1 VCLPRLS
8 APKLRRVGGLLR
20 QQGAAADNAVE
31 LWLAGRLSV
40 LDSLTY
46 GSVSPFSCV
55 MRCLHPRT
63 CVARRG
69 QGGSWHG
76 QGRCLLTTMLW
87 LWQAQGARSPPCP
100 GSGQPAGQFRA
111 DWACVLCQAVSTGAA
126 GAPSSSDAGSKRGS
140 PRSPDA
146 SGGSP
151 GGAAGALRALFG
163 RRLSGERGSLKRSAS
178 NGQMQPVCPSLLHG
192 EAGLTEGE
200 HMGTVYCVAA
210 NADGATACACMS
222 TRLEEVW
229 SREAA
234 GSSS

>member
-1 VCLPRLS
+1 M
-8 APKLRRVGGLLR
+8 RR
-20 QQGAAADNAVE
+20 
-31 LWLAGRLSV
+31 
-40 LDSLTY
+40 
-46 GSVSPFSCV
+46 
-55 MRCLHPRT
+55 LHPRT

-87 LWQAQGARSPPCP
+87 LWQAQGARSPPCS
-100 GSGQPAGQFRA
+100 GSCQPAVQFCA
-111 DWACVLCQAVSTGAA
+111 DWACALCQAVSAGAA

-163 RRLSGERGSLKRSAS
+163 RRLSGERGSLKRSPS

-200 HMGTVYCVAA
+200 HMGTVLPQMRMGLLLVLALGVVTGGCRVLELTL
-210 NADGATACACMS
+210 ADLCLGCAD
-222 TRLEEVW
+222 RA
-229 SREAA
+229 R
-234 GSSS
+234 